1 MMTTTRTADLPTS
14 VDPRVTRTRHDVLHA
29 AIGVLLDEGW
39 ESVTH
44 AHIAR
49 TAGYSKAT
57 VYAHWPS
64 RTALIR
70 DAFTLVGATPH
81 HTPTGDF
88 RTDLL
93 TELLS
98 FRTGMVELRLDRAL
112 AVLSDLT
119 HSVPELVGVRD
130 QLVADGERVV
140 RELLGRFL
148 GGVELDAATLMVC
161 GAILHAALMHGQ
173 APSDETIEASVDLL
187 VRGLPPRVGSD
198 AVAEPQSGISHP
210 GS

>member
-1 MMTTTRTADLPTS
+1 MSASENDTTNTPG
-14 VDPRVTRTRHDVLHA
+14 VDPRVTRTRNDVLRT
-29 AIGVLLDEGW
+29 AIRVLLDEGW

-44 AHIAR
+44 AHVAR

-70 DAFTLVGATPH
+70 DAFTLIGATPH

-98 FRTGMVELRLDRAL
+98 FRTGMVDHRLDRAL

-119 HSVPELVGVRD
+119 HSIPELVAVRNT
-130 QLVADGERVV
+130 LVADGERVV

-148 GGVELDAATLMVC
+148 DGAELEAATLMLC

-173 APSDETIEASVDLL
+173 APSDEIIESTVDITL
-187 VRGLPPRVGSD
+187 RGFDQYHG
-198 AVAEPQSGISHP
+198 
-210 GS
+210 

>member
-1 MMTTTRTADLPTS
+1 MSSTEPDARPAA
-14 VDPRVTRTRHDVLHA
+14 DPRVIRTRHDVLNA
-29 AIGVLLDEGW
+29 AIQVLLDEGW

-44 AHIAR
+44 AHVAR
-49 TAGYSKAT
+49 AAGYSKAT
-57 VYAHWPS
+57 VYAHWPT
-64 RTALIR
+64 RAALIR
-70 DAFTLVGATPH
+70 DAFTVVGATPH

-88 RTDLL
+88 RADLL

-98 FRTGMVELRLDRAL
+98 FRSGMVELRLDRAL

-119 HSVPELVGVRD
+119 HSVPELVVVRD

-148 GGVELDAATLMVC
+148 RGVELDAATLMLC

-173 APSDETIEASVDLL
+173 APDDATIEASVDLL
-187 VRGLPPRVGSD
+187 VRGLGPGVGSD
-198 AVAEPQSGISHP
+198 GASDPQPTQRAG
-210 GS
+210 G